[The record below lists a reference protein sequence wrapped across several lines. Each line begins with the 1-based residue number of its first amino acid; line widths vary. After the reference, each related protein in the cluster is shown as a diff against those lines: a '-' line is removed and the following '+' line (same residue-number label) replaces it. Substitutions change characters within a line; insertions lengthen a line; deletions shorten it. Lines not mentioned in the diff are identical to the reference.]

1 LEYYNKYF
9 EGVFWLP
16 EREDRKIISTLF
28 IDKNGIATITS
39 LESLEINEDMFNR
52 VWNNFHLVLGYINC
66 NEKSKTYSIK
76 LYDVNKS
83 HQSRGRLTKF
93 KYTCKDP
100 LISQSYDEQINS
112 NFYNS
117 LMLNSVIINNW
128 IPISGFENKSN
139 IENNSFEV
147 NQSYIQPE
155 IIELFN
161 NKDYNIYLFFR
172 ASAGYKNRRQSF
184 INENVFIN
192 IETIEHFE
200 IKELPK
206 IKSTIERL
214 FNLLLFKPFY
224 FENTEIRTT
233 NKKDYKVVKKQNQL
247 NPSLNNEIEFE
258 IFKNQSQN
266 IILKWFEKQDKLG
279 LAVLNFFSVFGQ
291 KGVLIENKFLT
302 YISILEN
309 YHKNHVKK
317 KQDLKWRIKYLLEN
331 SSIKNIL
338 NDIEKFSEILKT
350 TRNYHAHLEEKHKE
364 KSLNTEE
371 IYKANNLLEFI
382 IREIL
387 LREIGIIENSETPS
401 EIIEFINILN
411 E

>member
-1 LEYYNKYF
+1 MEYYNKYF

-52 VWNNFHLVLGYINC
+52 VWNNFNLVLGYINC

-93 KYTCKDP
+93 KYTCKNP

-139 IENNSFEV
+139 IENRSFEV
-147 NQSYIQPE
+147 NQSYKQPE

-233 NKKDYKVVKKQNQL
+233 NKKDYKVVKKQNEL

-309 YHKNHVKK
+309 YHKNHIKK
-317 KQDLKWRIKYLLEN
+317 NQDLKWRIKYLLEN

-364 KSLNTEE
+364 KSLNTED

-387 LREIGIIENSETPS
+387 LREIGIIENSKTPS

>member
-1 LEYYNKYF
+1 MEYYNKYF

-16 EREDRKIISTLF
+16 DREDRKIISTLF

-39 LESLEINEDMFNR
+39 LESLEINEDLFNR
-52 VWNNFHLVLGYINC
+52 VWNNFNLVLGYINC

-76 LYDVNKS
+76 LYDVYKS
-83 HQSRGRLTKF
+83 HQSRGKLTKF
-93 KYTCKDP
+93 KYTCNDP
-100 LISQSYDEQINS
+100 LISQSYDDQINS
-112 NFYNS
+112 IFYNS
-117 LMLNSVIINNW
+117 IMLNSVIINNW

-139 IENNSFEV
+139 IENKSFEV
-147 NQSYIQPE
+147 NQSYKQPK

-161 NKDYNIYLFFR
+161 NKDCTIYLFFR
-172 ASAGYKNRRQSF
+172 ASAGFKDRRQSF

-192 IETIEHFE
+192 IETFEHFE

-233 NKKDYKVVKKQNQL
+233 NKKDYKVVKKQNKL
-247 NPSLNNEIEFE
+247 NSSLNNEIKFE

-266 IILKWFEKQDKLG
+266 ILSKWFEKQDKLG
-279 LAVLNFFSVFGQ
+279 LAILNFFSVFGQ

-309 YHKNHVKK
+309 YHKNNVTKK
-317 KQDLKWRIKYLLEN
+317 GVLKWRLKNLLEN
-331 SSIKNIL
+331 SSINIIL
-338 NDIEKFSEILKT
+338 DDIEKFAEKLKI
-350 TRNYHAHLEEKHKE
+350 TRNYHAHLEEEHKE
-364 KSLNTEE
+364 KSLKTDG
-371 IYKANNLLEFI
+371 IHKANNLLEFI
-382 IREIL
+382 IRKIL
-387 LREIGIIENSETPS
+387 LREIGIIENSKTPS